1 MLNFVTLRSDY
12 PELKMWGAQA
22 GKVTFVVTKDE
33 EESEF
38 NACAKTVGV
47 EGGKSIGEFPTFE
60 SAKLACEHY
69 LRGLTDGRV

>member
-22 GKVTFVVTKDE
+22 GKMTFIITKDE

-38 NACAKTVGV
+38 NACAKIVGKD
-47 EGGKSIGEFPTFE
+47 GGQSVGAFATFDG
-60 SAKLACEHY
+60 AKIACEHF
-69 LRGLTDGRV
+69 LKEWANG